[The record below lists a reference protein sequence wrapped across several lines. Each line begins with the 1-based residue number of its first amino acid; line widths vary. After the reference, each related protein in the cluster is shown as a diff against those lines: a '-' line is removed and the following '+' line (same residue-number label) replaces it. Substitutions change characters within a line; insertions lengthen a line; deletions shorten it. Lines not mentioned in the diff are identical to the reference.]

1 MLPFQ
6 SGINIYGLKNTNQGK
21 ELSKKSKWVENAS
34 KWYMD
39 LPMVH
44 CTSLTQY
51 LYLKRIIID
60 YVKEVIFNLSG
71 HKHRIRQ
78 TVTMEIIH

>member
-1 MLPFQ
+1 
-6 SGINIYGLKNTNQGK
+6 
-21 ELSKKSKWVENAS
+21 
-34 KWYMD
+34 
-39 LPMVH
+39 MVH